1 MRRFL
6 AATVLLLVPAAA
18 SAQQSLN
25 FSIGGFSPVAADAR
39 GNDDVLVNDQRFLAF
54 NVADFGGVTV
64 GADWLIALGDNFDAG
79 LGIGFY
85 QRTTPGVDR
94 FNEFIGTGDPIV
106 ANLKLRVVPMTAT
119 FRFLPLGHH
128 NGVQPYI
135 GGGVGVFAWRY
146 SEQGDFVADDNVTI
160 LLNRTYVG
168 SGTSAGPVVLG
179 GVRFPIG
186 SVGVG
191 GEIKWH
197 SAEGTLP
204 TDQGFAGTRINLGGL
219 TYSFTV
225 NFRF

>member
-1 MRRFL
+1 MRRLL
-6 AATVLLLVPAAA
+6 AATVLLLIPAAA

-39 GNDDVLVNDQRFLAF
+39 GIDDVLVNDQQFLAF
-54 NVADFGGVTV
+54 NVSDLGGPTV
-64 GADWLIALGDNFDAG
+64 GADWLIALGDHFDAG

-94 FNEFIGTGDPIV
+94 FLEFAGTGDPIV

-119 FRFLPLGHH
+119 FRFLPLGHS
-128 NGVQPYI
+128 GVQPYI

-146 SEQGDFVADDNVTI
+146 SEQGDFVASDNTTI

-168 SGTSAGPVVLG
+168 SGTAAGPVILG
-179 GVRFPIG
+179 GVRIPIG
-186 SVGVG
+186 SVGLG

-197 SAEGTLP
+197 AAEGNLP
-204 TDQGFAGTRINLGGL
+204 ADQNFAGPKINLGGL